1 MTEDTQNEETPELL
15 ISFVGTRKKGKG
27 RQLAYQVNED
37 VFFVDV
43 DTKAF
48 LAGERI
54 VKKAQAAV
62 ELREQAIKQGLIEV
76 G

>member
-1 MTEDTQNEETPELL
+1 MTDETTTEEVPELV

-43 DTKAF
+43 DSKSF

-54 VKKAQAAV
+54 VRKAQAAV

-76 G
+76 E